1 MGKPA
6 SRRRKPM
13 LAPAGCLGRPAH
25 LAVRRAGRLRSLRV
39 PAPLDAAQAR
49 ARPRGCSS
57 GSDARPTPDVRP
69 LKRNIAWRAADRVA
83 GTSLDS
89 FDLQYVFYP
98 SSFGVAVDPWFR
110 DADVVQ
116 LYNTHGCYFSHTALP
131 FLSRLRPVV
140 WRLSDMWAITGH
152 VAYSYDCERWRH
164 GCGIVPVPRRVPRAL
179 ARHDRRALALEER
192 RLQALE
198 ADDRRAV
205 ALDRA
210 ARVREPAARALP
222 DRAHPERDRPR
233 RFRRVPREEAR
244 ARLGL
249 PQEGP
254 VVLFS
259 APDVSDRR
267 KGGALLNAALERL
280 NGLPFRLLVAGA
292 NETPPFP
299 RSFWS
304 LTHLVDEA
312 EIALSYAAADVFV
325 LPTLAENLPNAALES
340 IASGTPCVSFD
351 VGGVP
356 DVVRHMET
364 GLPREARRRRRARG
378 GDPNA
383 ARRRRSCATGWA
395 RPAARSPRPSSAPS
409 SRRSGSPTCTTTSQQ
424 PPDVRD
430 RRRRRQLGR
439 RAARA
444 ARRVAPPSRARR
456 RRRRDRGRRRARG
469 APPRDPRPRD
479 RRAADDLA
487 ERSLDDRLQR
497 RDLQRPGAARAARAR
512 RARASRPT
520 TPTPRSSSRSG
531 RSTARRGCAC

>member
-6 SRRRKPM
+6 SRRR
-13 LAPAGCLGRPAH
+13 AYASGG
-25 LAVRRAGRLRSLRV
+25 V
-39 PAPLDAAQAR
+39 PRTVLHISQ
-49 ARPRGCSS
+49 
-57 GSDARPTPDVRP
+57 SDALGGSGRSAYRLHSTLRKHGTTSRMLVGQRRTTDPDVRP
-69 LKRNIAWRAADRVA
+69 LKRNIAWRAGDRIA
-83 GTSLDS
+83 GTIADS

-98 SSFGVAVDPWFR
+98 SSFGVASDPWFR

-116 LYNTHGCYFSHTALP
+116 LYNTHGSYFSHTALP

-140 WRLSDMWAITGH
+140 WRLSDMWAFTGH

-164 GCGIVPVPRRVPRAL
+164 GCGSCPYLGEYPALSRDTTAALWRWKNAVYKRSKLTIVAPSRWIERL
-179 ARHDRRALALEER
+179 AS
-192 RLQALE
+192 
-198 ADDRRAV
+198 
-205 ALDRA
+205 
-210 ARVREPAARALP
+210 REPAALALS
-222 DRAHPERDRPR
+222 DRAHPERHRPR
-233 RFRRVPREEAR
+233 ALPSACPREEAR

-267 KGGALLNAALERL
+267 KGGALLNDALERL

-312 EIALSYAAADVFV
+312 RDRALVRRGRRVRAADARGE
-325 LPTLAENLPNAALES
+325 PAERGARVRRVGHAVRLVRRRRRAGRRAAH
-340 IASGTPCVSFD
+340 GD
-351 VGGVP
+351 
-356 DVVRHMET
+356 R
-364 GLPREARRRRRARG
+364 LPREARRRRRARG
-378 GDPNA
+378 GDPDA

-409 SRRSGSPTCTTTSQQ
+409 SRRSASPTCTTTS
-424 PPDVRD
+424 PRLMCGIAGVVGRA
-430 RRRRRQLGR
+430 GR

-444 ARRVAPPSRARR
+444 SRRVAPTPRARR
-456 RRRRDRGRRRARG
+456 RRRRDRRRRRARR
-469 APPRDPRPRD
+469 AAARDPRPRD

-487 ERSLDDRLQR
+487 ERALDDRLQR
-497 RDLQRPGAARAARAR
+497 RDLQRAGAAGAARAR
-512 RARASRPT
+512 RARLRDRPL
-520 TPTPRSSSRSG
+520 RHRG
-531 RSTARRGCAC
+531 RARALGRARRARGCAS